1 MGGGGVGNGREGKI
15 CMPLCVYI
23 NLIHTF
29 MCDNHKSGVC
39 FFPSSLS
46 AQGYGVLLKAGV
58 TRFFS
63 WYLHIEKYGLSGRG
77 GKFSGEGGVKSRA
90 PPLSM
95 ELCTM
100 QPMLQKCAKSPT
112 FEIWQQHLQ

>member
-1 MGGGGVGNGREGKI
+1 MGNGREGKF
-15 CMPLCVYI
+15 CMTLCVYI

-29 MCDNHKSGVC
+29 MCENHKSGVC
-39 FFPSSLS
+39 FFLFISTRLLSSFE
-46 AQGYGVLLKAGV
+46 GV

-63 WYLHIEKYGLSGRG
+63 WYLHVEKYDLSGRG

-112 FEIWQQHLQ
+112 FEIWQQHLQQDAR